1 MNLEIQFLSLA
12 VMMLSGVGMGAAF
25 DGYRVVSNQLRIG
38 RIWVPVLDLLYW
50 TAATLIVFRM
60 LIASNDGEVRFY
72 VFLGL
77 FIGISF
83 YFWLLSRIIIR
94 IVEWLMDALRS
105 LWAAAVRAFEVLFI
119 KPVILVYRLL
129 KITAGFLI
137 VCTMFLFRIVVQLL
151 RPFWLF
157 LSWILSPLIR
167 PLWGWMKQTGEK
179 LGLPGLV
186 ARIKA
191 FFERIRNHKS

>member
-1 MNLEIQFLSLA
+1 
-12 VMMLSGVGMGAAF
+12 MMLSGIGMGAAF

-83 YFWLLSRIIIR
+83 YFWLLSRTMIR
-94 IVEWLMDALRS
+94 IVEWLMEALRR
-105 LWAAAVRAFEVLFI
+105 LWTAAVRTFELLII
-119 KPVILVYRLL
+119 KPVILAYRLL

-157 LSWILSPLIR
+157 LSWIFKPLVR
-167 PLWGWMKQTGEK
+167 PLWDWMKQAGGK
-179 LGLPGLV
+179 LGLPGLI

-191 FFERIRNHKS
+191 FIERIRNHKS